1 LTGDLKNSKRKTIM
15 KKIAFSLLIACFALV
30 SFAGNDENKNE
41 TETSAVSTAT
51 IQLSGVVTDKVS
63 NEALVGVEIVI
74 EGTNQKVYT
83 DFDGKF
89 TFSNLKPGE
98 YNLVASYISYEKNIV
113 EHLDV
118 KKDNLVAICLES
130 SN

>member
-1 LTGDLKNSKRKTIM
+1 M
-15 KKIAFSLLIACFALV
+15 KKIAFSILIASMALS
-30 SFAGNDENKNE
+30 SFAGNDKTQNE
-41 TETSAVSTAT
+41 LEISTKTNANQE
-51 IQLSGVVTDKVS
+51 ISGIVTDKQS
-63 NEALVGVEIVI
+63 NEALVGVEVII

-113 EHLDV
+113 ENIDV
-118 KKDNLVAICLES
+118 KKDNLVTICLEA